1 MALLKNNNKIESN
14 MLIKI
19 LTLKDKINMLAFNK
33 INTKFLLPLNISRLN
48 IKSLKIIKERM
59 IMMLIIITFS
69 FQLKNS
75 SYNK

>member
-19 LTLKDKINMLAFNK
+19 LTRKDKINLLAFNK
-33 INTKFLLPLNISRLN
+33 VNTKFLLPLNISRLN

-59 IMMLIIITFS
+59 TMMLIIITFS
-69 FQLKNS
+69 FQLKNN